1 MWCMRICFLSLDSI
15 IDFFHVYRRIKN
27 AEKQVQHL
35 TEQLEQS
42 KNEFQKDEREM
53 AAIKSAMESVNAERK
68 HYEQRILELRE
79 ELLAPINQYS
89 VCS

>member
-1 MWCMRICFLSLDSI
+1 M
-15 IDFFHVYRRIKN
+15 YRRIKN